1 MKYIEELKSGET
13 FSLEDNVFVM
23 TCDFKKS
30 GQRLAISLKTGQS
43 KWFTSDKSVNVEP
56 TYTLDKE
63 QNICP
68 IFIYPKEN
76 NE

>member
-23 TCDFKKS
+23 TSDFKKS
-30 GQRLAISLKTGQS
+30 GQRLAISLKTGHP
-43 KWFTSDKSVNVEP
+43 KWFTADKSVNIEP
-56 TYTLDKE
+56 TYTLDQE

-76 NE
+76 E